1 MLRTTNTD
9 IMLCFC
15 VVFTLI
21 HIVTKRTLDPRV
33 KALFRNRT
41 SVVTRLWSRNPGAKC
56 THRSCLCST
65 HIWGLRIWVS
75 SVTRCLLWV
84 LLQKAHL
91 WVCWCSQMFLEVFYT
106 FKFTALEQLPARR
119 KSSLIYWHIY
129 LKYYHNEINCKY

>member
-1 MLRTTNTD
+1 MLLTTNTD

-56 THRSCLCST
+56 TDHVFVQLIFGDLGYEYLQWRGASYEFCSRR
-65 HIWGLRIWVS
+65 HICEYAGALRCFWKYSIHLNLQLWNSYQHDESQVLFTDIFIWS
-75 SVTRCLLWV
+75 TITM
-84 LLQKAHL
+84 K
-91 WVCWCSQMFLEVFYT
+91 
-106 FKFTALEQLPARR
+106 
-119 KSSLIYWHIY
+119 
-129 LKYYHNEINCKY
+129 